1 MFFCVAASAAAGAV
15 LAARYS
21 CRFLRLCAVAAH
33 GDSRVCGCEEH
44 VVFAPLDDGG
54 ELRLPLNIYIY
65 IYILLSH
72 TVVVFVHPSI
82 KRCENCQSSSASR
95 R

>member
-1 MFFCVAASAAAGAV
+1 LYRDCAIGVPSLWQSRLARKKASTRDVFFFVAASAAAGAV

-21 CRFLRLCAVAAH
+21 CRFLGLCAVAAH

-65 IYILLSH
+65 S
-72 TVVVFVHPSI
+72 
-82 KRCENCQSSSASR
+82 
-95 R
+95 

>member
-1 MFFCVAASAAAGAV
+1 MAEPACSQESIHARRFFFVAASAAAGAV

-65 IYILLSH
+65 I
-72 TVVVFVHPSI
+72 
-82 KRCENCQSSSASR
+82 
-95 R
+95 

>member
-1 MFFCVAASAAAGAV
+1 MLARKHPRETFFFFVAASAAAGAV
-15 LAARYS
+15 IAARYS
-21 CRFLRLCAVAAH
+21 CRFLGLCAVAAH

-65 IYILLSH
+65 IYIAKSYGGCI
-72 TVVVFVHPSI
+72 HPSI
-82 KRCENCQSSSASR
+82 Y
-95 R
+95 

>member
-1 MFFCVAASAAAGAV
+1 MPSLWQSRLARKKASTRDVFFCVAASAAAGAV

-21 CRFLRLCAVAAH
+21 CRFLD

-54 ELRLPLNIYIY
+54 ELRLPLNINLYIY
-65 IYILLSH
+65 S
-72 TVVVFVHPSI
+72 
-82 KRCENCQSSSASR
+82 
-95 R
+95 